1 MIYLISTNPDLNFWD
16 NLCDLSYVINYF
28 KDHTTV
34 AVDTETNGLSFAF
47 SKLWTIQF
55 GDEKNQFVIDL
66 TTLENKISLIKFIES
81 KELIIHNA
89 AFDIPFLYS
98 LGVVDVKV
106 YDTFL
111 AEYVLTMGLFNP
123 GRSLADVCKK
133 YCNVELSKDQRS
145 ILTETGLSTHEDIL
159 YCALDVAYLHKV
171 KEAQE
176 KLIDKH
182 KLANAVKIEN
192 EFVRVNAYI
201 EYCGIYL
208 NTDKWY
214 NRVRLAEYLEY
225 GALLKLKEAAVEY
238 GVDPDIN
245 WSSSK
250 QVGEVF
256 TQLGIE
262 IFDKKEGK
270 NTVGAKFIKKQD
282 HPIIKLYIDYKEK
295 EKAVT
300 TYGRNWFD
308 YVQKDGR
315 IHTKYKSMVDTA
327 RTSSGNVRQGP
338 FPNMQNLSSDSDTR
352 ECFEGQKGNVLVI
365 GDYSS
370 QESIIMAE
378 FSKEPALI
386 EFFLTGGGDMH
397 AYIAQQ
403 IYHKELKGLTLAEIK
418 ENYPKLR
425 SAAKAA
431 GFAIQYGGTGFT
443 IADNMDITPDEG
455 EEIYQNYMKAFPKLK
470 EYFDKTFEDT
480 LEQGYIKT
488 NNVTNRKR
496 FIDNIDKVKSMMK
509 NKKFWL
515 KYLEAK
521 KTKSDFYYEVLPS
534 VKKFGTAR
542 SAIYKLGLNTPIQS
556 TAADM
561 AKMAGVIFLNW
572 IIKNKKFGSIK
583 IVNFVHDE
591 YVVECAARSA
601 EKVAQALKESMEEAA
616 DCFTKVLKIKVEP
629 MISKV
634 WKK

>member
-1 MIYLISTNPDLNFWD
+1 MIYLVSTNPELSFWD
-16 NLCDLSYVINYF
+16 NTCDLDYVCNYF
-28 KDHTTV
+28 KDH
-34 AVDTETNGLSFAF
+34 AVVGLDTETSGLSFMF
-47 SKLWTIQF
+47 SKLWTVQL
-55 GDEKNQFVIDL
+55 GDSKNQFVIDYE
-66 TTLENKISLIKFIES
+66 TLEDKKKLVSLLES

-98 LGVVDVKV
+98 IGVVNVRV
-106 YDTFL
+106 FDTFL

-123 GRSLADVCKK
+123 GRSLADLCQRYCKF
-133 YCNVELSKDQRS
+133 EMSKDQRS
-145 ILTETGLSTHEDIL
+145 VVTEYGLKTYEDIK
-159 YCALDVAYLHKV
+159 YCALDVTYLHKI

-176 KLIDKH
+176 KLIEKH
-182 KLANAVKIEN
+182 NLGNAVKIEN

-201 EYCGIYL
+201 EFCGIYL
-208 NTDKWY
+208 NKDKWY
-214 NRVRLAEYLEY
+214 DRVRLAEYEEY
-225 GALLKLKEAAVEY
+225 GALLELRRVAAEY
-238 GVDPDIN
+238 DIDPSIN

-250 QVGEVF
+250 QVGEAF
-256 TQLGIE
+256 TKLGIN
-262 IFDKKEGK
+262 IFDAKEGK
-270 NTVGAKFIKKQD
+270 NTVGAKFLKKQD

-308 YVQKDGR
+308 YIQKDGR

-327 RTSSGNVRQGP
+327 RTSSGNVKQGP

-352 ECFEGQKGNVLVI
+352 ECFEGQKGNMLVI

-378 FSKEPALI
+378 FSKEPSLI
-386 EFFLTGGGDMH
+386 KFFLTGGGDMH

-403 IYHKELKGLTLAEIK
+403 IYSKQLGGLTLAEIK

-443 IADNMDITPDEG
+443 IAENMDIPLAEG
-455 EEIYQNYMKAFPKLK
+455 EEIYNKYMNAFPRLK
-470 EYFDKTFEDT
+470 AYFDKTFEET
-480 LEQGYIKT
+480 LANGYIKT

-496 FIDNIDKVKSMMK
+496 FIDNIEDVKSMI
-509 NKKFWL
+509 NNRSFWI
-515 KYLEAK
+515 KYKEAK
-521 KTKSDFYYEVLPS
+521 LKKDPWYYEMLP
-534 VKKFGTAR
+534 KIKRFGIAKST
-542 SAIYKLGLNTPIQS
+542 IYKLGLNTPIQS

-561 AKMAGVIFLNW
+561 AKMAGVLFLNW

-591 YVVECAARSA
+591 YVVECTARSA
-601 EKVAQALKESMEEAA
+601 EKVAASLKESMETAA
-616 DCFTKVLKIKVEP
+616 DYFTKTLKIKVEP